1 MTITKVMVFL
11 FNIYSYTKL
20 EPKIEEVFDKYLK

>member
-1 MTITKVMVFL
+1 MKRLRKFNESKVD
-11 FNIYSYTKL
+11 IDYTKL